1 MLLLL
6 YQYPLGKYYT
16 ILPSVPNF
24 NVQEF
29 IKHFDAKLVP
39 AGFNYNSGDNTE
51 WETVTTLRQLIKE
64 HVDSNFKA

>member
-1 MLLLL
+1 MMFALLSVNSN
-6 YQYPLGKYYT
+6 GAKVA
-16 ILPSVPNF
+16 SVPNF

-29 IKHFDAKLVP
+29 IKHFNAKLVP